1 MGENAFCR
9 KLCRLNVGGDE
20 MLLDN
25 LHGGTPEPLE
35 ALLYCFLLWQEERP
49 RLRTKEWLAP
59 LELDEI

>member
-9 KLCRLNVGGDE
+9 KLCCLNVGGDE

-35 ALLYCFLLWQEERP
+35 ALLLLP
-49 RLRTKEWLAP
+49 SLAGRKT
-59 LELDEI
+59 